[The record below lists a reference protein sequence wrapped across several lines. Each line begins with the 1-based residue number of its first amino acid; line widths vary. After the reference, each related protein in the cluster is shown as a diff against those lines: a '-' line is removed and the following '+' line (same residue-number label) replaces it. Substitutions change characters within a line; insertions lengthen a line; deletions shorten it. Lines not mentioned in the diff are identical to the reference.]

1 MAHGGEDDI
10 CAVAVLAFEM
20 AAAEVAIA
28 LHVSDD
34 GFDRR
39 ATPQFALDNAEDAA
53 LLTRDEDAMR
63 SMPEIF
69 SVMHMRS
76 RATRTSVAATYSRV
90 WRLTARTVVSSTAS
104 AVKR

>member
-10 CAVAVLAFEM
+10 CGVAVLAFEM

-39 ATPQFALDNAEDAA
+39 ATSQFALDNAEDAA

-63 SMPEIF
+63 VGRRALQGS
-69 SVMHMRS
+69 SAGNRS
-76 RATRTSVAATYSRV
+76 RRV
-90 WRLTARTVVSSTAS
+90 RFVDNAKMVSQL
-104 AVKR
+104 